1 MTPVNHLKGNTM
13 NIKKTFATISE
24 KKIELRRKALILGG
38 TAVGIII
45 AYTYLSKSNANYPD
59 EIIIEETIEIIEEP
73 TATDQ

>member
-1 MTPVNHLKGNTM
+1 M

-45 AYTYLSKSNANYPD
+45 AYTVLSKVTPD
-59 EIIIEETIEIIEEP
+59 DGVEIFIDEENGELIIKDVTPETEK
-73 TATDQ
+73 